1 MPTIKN
7 FGGFRITMYFE
18 DHNPPH
24 FHIVSP
30 TQEAVVEIATFT
42 VIAGAM
48 RAARRRGCARRWHG
62 LARIRNCWSGNGTSY
77 ISVV

>member
-30 TQEAVVEIATFT
+30 TQEAVVEIATLT

-48 RAARRRGCARRWHG
+48 SASRLRVA
-62 LARIRNCWSGNGTSY
+62 LAWAGDNKELLSRKWNELH
-77 ISVV
+77 

>member
-30 TQEAVVEIATFT
+30 TQEAVIEIATLT
-42 VIAGAM
+42 MIAGSMASVRLRM
-48 RAARRRGCARRWHG
+48 ALAWAAKNQALLRKKWNELHA
-62 LARIRNCWSGNGTSY
+62 A
-77 ISVV
+77 

>member
-24 FHIVSP
+24 FHVVSP
-30 TQEAVVEIATFT
+30 TQEAVVEISTLKLITGTMAPARLRVALAWAT
-42 VIAGAM
+42 
-48 RAARRRGCARRWHG
+48 
-62 LARIRNCWSGNGTSY
+62 RNRTLILRKWDELHTA
-77 ISVV
+77 

>member
-30 TQEAVVEIATFT
+30 TQEITVEIATLT
-42 VIAGAM
+42 AIRGTMAPKRLRVALAW
-48 RAARRRGCARRWHG
+48 AAKNQALLTKKWDELHG
-62 LARIRNCWSGNGTSY
+62 G
-77 ISVV
+77 